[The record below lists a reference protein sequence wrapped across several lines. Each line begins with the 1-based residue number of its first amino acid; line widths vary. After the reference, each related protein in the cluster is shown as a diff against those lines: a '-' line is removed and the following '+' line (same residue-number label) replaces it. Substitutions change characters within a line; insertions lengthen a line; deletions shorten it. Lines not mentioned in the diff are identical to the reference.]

1 MAKSRTVAGR
11 LRSVFEALGIDLPIA
26 LKGWDGS
33 RSGPA
38 DVPALVLRHPR
49 ALRRLLW
56 QPNQLGLGRAWVAGE
71 LDVEGDLYELL
82 RRLENL
88 LTLPADETPRAGEVL
103 RGGGLRDLLA
113 LGAVGPQPPPP
124 PEEARLTGVR
134 HSPRRDRRAISH
146 HYDVGNDFY
155 RLVLGESMVYSCAY
169 WTSAAAGY
177 GLDDAQRDK
186 LALICRKLA
195 LERGM
200 RLLDVGCGWGSLAIH
215 AAREHGV
222 SVLGLTISQEQADLA
237 RKRVAEAGLSGQVEI
252 RLQDYREVDDGPFDA
267 VASIGMAEH
276 VGVSAY
282 AEYAAILFRQL
293 RRGGRL
299 LNHQIATALGSGLAG
314 TDVGGRRPPT
324 SRTWRSVAPAP
335 SRSVLPRRAPAPSF
349 IEAYV
354 FPDGEL
360 ASLGTTVNLLEGAG
374 FEVRDV
380 ESLREHYARTL
391 RAWVANLEENWAAA
405 VRLASAGRARV
416 WRMYM
421 AGSAVSF
428 EAGRIGVNQ
437 VLAVRP
443 HLDGRSA
450 FPPTRDWLA

>member
-1 MAKSRTVAGR
+1 MANDRTVAAR
-11 LRSVFEALGIDLPIA
+11 LRRVFEALGIDVPIA
-26 LKGWDGS
+26 LHGWDGS

-38 DVPALVLRHPR
+38 DAPALVIRHPR

-56 QPNQLGLGRAWVAGE
+56 QPNQLGLGRGWVAGD
-71 LDVEGDLYELL
+71 LSVDGDLYELL
-82 RRLENL
+82 RRLDAV
-88 LTLPADETPRAGEVL
+88 LTIPAGEAPRPGDAL
-103 RGGGLRDLLA
+103 RGRVLRDLAA
-113 LGAVGPQPPPP
+113 LGAIGPQPPSPA
-124 PEEARLTGVR
+124 EEASLTGIR

-146 HYDVGNDFY
+146 HYDVGNEFY
-155 RLVLGESMVYSCAY
+155 RIVLGETMVYSCAY
-169 WTSAAAGY
+169 WTSEAPSY

-195 LERGM
+195 LEPGM
-200 RLLDVGCGWGSLAIH
+200 RLLDVGCGWGSLAMH

-237 RKRVAEAGLSGQVEI
+237 RKRVAEAGLGGQVEV

-267 VASIGMAEH
+267 IASIGMAEH
-276 VGVSAY
+276 VGVAEY

-299 LNHQIATALGSGLAG
+299 LNHQIAE
-314 TDVGGRRPPT
+314 RPTVP
-324 SRTWRSVAPAP
+324 PARPP

-349 IEAYV
+349 IQAYV

-360 ASLGTTVNLLEGAG
+360 APLATTVNLLERAG

-391 RAWVANLEENWAAA
+391 RAWVSNLEAGWPEA
-405 VRLASAGRARV
+405 VRLTTPGRARV

-443 HLDGRSA
+443 HLDGRSGL
-450 FPPTRDWLA
+450 PPTRDWLA

>member
-1 MAKSRTVAGR
+1 MAKKPTVAGR
-11 LRSVFEALGIDLPIA
+11 LRNVFDALGFDLPVA
-26 LKGWDGS
+26 LSGWDGS
-33 RSGPA
+33 RSGPVDA
-38 DVPALVLRHPR
+38 PTLVIRHPR

-71 LDVEGDLYELL
+71 LTVEGDLYELL
-82 RRLENL
+82 RRLEGV
-88 LTLPADETPRAGEVL
+88 LTRPAADSPSL
-103 RGGGLRDLLA
+103 GGGLLRDLAA
-113 LGAVGPQPPPP
+113 LGAVGRQPPPP
-124 PEEARLTGVR
+124 PEEANLSGTL
-134 HSPRRDRRAISH
+134 HSPRRDRHAVSH

-155 RLVLGESMVYSCAY
+155 RLVLGETMVYSCAY
-169 WTSAAAGY
+169 WTSDVPPY

-195 LERGM
+195 LEPGM

-237 RKRVAEAGLSGQVEI
+237 RKRVAEAGLAERVEI

-276 VGVSAY
+276 VGVSEY

-299 LNHQIATALGSGLAG
+299 LNHQISEHPTVPGL
-314 TDVGGRRPPT
+314 
-324 SRTWRSVAPAP
+324 PAP
-335 SRSVLPRRAPAPSF
+335 SRSRFARRPVPTF
-349 IEAYV
+349 IQAYV

-360 ASLGTTVNLLEGAG
+360 TALGTTVNLLERAG

-391 RAWVANLEENWAAA
+391 RSWVANLEANWAAA
-405 VRLASAGRARV
+405 VRLTTPGRARV

-421 AGSAVSF
+421 AGSAVGF

-443 HLDGRSA
+443 HRDGRSGL
-450 FPPTRDWLA
+450 PPTRSWLTVDM

>member
-1 MAKSRTVAGR
+1 MANDRTVAAR
-11 LRSVFEALGIDLPIA
+11 LRRVFEALGIDLPIA
-26 LKGWDGS
+26 LHGWDGS

-38 DVPALVLRHPR
+38 DAPALAVRHPR
-49 ALRRLLW
+49 ALRRLVW
-56 QPNQLGLGRAWVAGE
+56 QPNQLGFGRGWVAGE
-71 LDVEGDLYELL
+71 LSVEGDLYETL
-82 RRLENL
+82 RRLDPV
-88 LTLPADETPRAGEVL
+88 LTMPAGEAPRLGDAL
-103 RGGGLRDLLA
+103 RGGALRDLIA

-124 PEEARLTGVR
+124 PEEARLIGGL
-134 HSPRRDRRAISH
+134 HSLRRDRRAISH
-146 HYDVGNDFY
+146 HYDVGNEFY
-155 RLVLGESMVYSCAY
+155 RIVLGETMVYSCAY
-169 WTSAAAGY
+169 WTSDAPSY

-195 LERGM
+195 LEPAM

-237 RKRVAEAGLSGQVEI
+237 RKRVAEAGLAGHVEI

-267 VASIGMAEH
+267 IASVGMAEH
-276 VGVSAY
+276 VGVPEY
-282 AEYAAILFRQL
+282 AEYAEILFRQL

-299 LNHQIATALGSGLAG
+299 LNHQIAQNPGPGSIGAG
-314 TDVGGRRPPT
+314 VGGQRPPT
-324 SRTWRSVAPAP
+324 PRTWRSVA

-349 IEAYV
+349 IQAYV

-360 ASLGTTVNLLEGAG
+360 APLGTTVNLLERAG

-380 ESLREHYARTL
+380 ESLREHCARTL
-391 RAWVANLEENWAAA
+391 RAWVSNLESAWAAA
-405 VRLASAGRARV
+405 VRLSSAGRARV

-443 HLDGRSA
+443 HLDGRSGL
-450 FPPTRDWLA
+450 PLTRDWLAPA

>member
-1 MAKSRTVAGR
+1 MARKIAENHTVAGR
-11 LRSVFEALGIDLPIA
+11 LRTVFEALGIDIPVA
-26 LKGWDGS
+26 LRGWDGS

-38 DVPALVLRHPR
+38 EAPALVVRHPR

-71 LDVEGDLYELL
+71 LSVEGDLYETLE
-82 RRLENL
+82 RLDSL
-88 LTLPADETPRAGEVL
+88 LTQSAGDAFRVRDAL
-103 RGGGLRDLLA
+103 RGDVLRDLVA
-113 LGAVGPQPPPP
+113 LGALGPQPPPP
-124 PEEARLTGVR
+124 PEEAALHGTL
-134 HSPRRDRRAISH
+134 HSLRRDRRAISH

-155 RLVLGESMVYSCAY
+155 RIVLGENLVYSCAY
-169 WTSAAAGY
+169 WTSDDPSY

-195 LERGM
+195 LEPGM
-200 RLLDVGCGWGSLAIH
+200 RLLDVGCGWGSFAMH

-237 RKRVAEAGLSGQVEI
+237 RKRVAESGLAGQVEI

-267 VASIGMAEH
+267 IASIGMAEH
-276 VGVSAY
+276 VGIAEY
-282 AEYAAILFRQL
+282 AKYAAILFGQL

-299 LNHQIATALGSGLAG
+299 LNHQIAE
-314 TDVGGRRPPT
+314 RPRAVPP
-324 SRTWRSVAPAP
+324 RPP
-335 SRSVLPRRAPAPSF
+335 SRSMFARPPAPSF

-360 ASLGTTVNLLEGAG
+360 APLGTTVNLLEGAG

-380 ESLREHYARTL
+380 ESLREHYGRTL
-391 RAWVANLEENWAAA
+391 RAWVANLEANWDQA
-405 VRLASAGRARV
+405 VRLTTPGRARV

-421 AGSAVSF
+421 AGTALAF
-428 EAGRIGVNQ
+428 ETGRIGVNQ

-450 FPPTRDWLA
+450 LPPTREWLRT